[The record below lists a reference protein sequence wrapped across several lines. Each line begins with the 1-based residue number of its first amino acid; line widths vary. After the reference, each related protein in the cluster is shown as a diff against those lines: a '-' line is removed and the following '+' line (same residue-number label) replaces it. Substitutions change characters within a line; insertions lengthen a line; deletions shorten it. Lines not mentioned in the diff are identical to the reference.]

1 MANVLGYYK
10 LYHETAISNPDL
22 TQLTGV
28 GSYCYGRQEAPDPDH
43 FRSTL

>member
-22 TQLTGV
+22 TQLTG
-28 GSYCYGRQEAPDPDH
+28 YCYGRQEAPDPDH